1 MGCVMYAQLGNVWP
15 AVQLGDLEVCLTST
29 LSGVPSSFAANSA
42 AVRTLLCQSVGDQ
55 AAEVLR
61 TTTAVV
67 CCLRQKRVDLRSAE
81 AAWLIASVS
90 SAID

>member
-1 MGCVMYAQLGNVWP
+1 M
-15 AVQLGDLEVCLTST
+15 
-29 LSGVPSSFAANSA
+29 
-42 AVRTLLCQSVGDQ
+42 LLCQSVGNQ

-67 CCLRQKRVDLRSAE
+67 CCLRQKRVGLRSAE

-90 SAID
+90 SADTEASSAIDAGGAPRPRSRYLALRLKSASNDLPNYL